1 MKYEDEKINN
11 ILADKPE
18 LAKSIKKFKVNY
30 YNRGKSK
37 KKKEEQDKDNNKM
50 KKKHNKWLEVN
61 HNIKFI
67 CEYVIC
73 LVN

>member
-37 KKKEEQDKDNNKM
+37 KKKEE
-50 KKKHNKWLEVN
+50 
-61 HNIKFI
+61 
-67 CEYVIC
+67 
-73 LVN
+73 